1 MQTSNRVNL
10 SDRIREAVE
19 AEIVSGKLYA
29 GSRIDEQEL
38 MERFN
43 VSRTPAREAIQQ
55 LISAGLVTNVPRHG
69 AVVATLSLTEYIAM
83 LEMLTELEGL
93 AARLS
98 ARRMPL
104 AQRQA
109 LEEAMRDCD
118 AAAARDDAEAYERA
132 NRAFH
137 ETIYDGSL
145 NDMLARQLR
154 LMRLRMRHP
163 QRSLF
168 DRPNRIRNSFAEH
181 EAILKAI
188 LAGDEDAADRAMAM
202 HISSGG
208 NVYVDAVARG
218 RVEREVASST
228 DAVADKRSAGETRRP
243 ARALAGNRP
252 EKARRASAAPA
263 RRQGETKSRTS

>member
-1 MQTSNRVNL
+1 MATSSRVNL
-10 SDRIREAVE
+10 SGKIREALE
-19 AEIVSGKLYA
+19 DEINSGKLFA
-29 GSRIDEQEL
+29 GCRIDEQEL

-55 LISAGLVTNVPRHG
+55 LLSAGLVIMVPRQG
-69 AVVATLSLTEYIAM
+69 AMVATLSLTEYVAM

-98 ARRMPL
+98 ARRMP
-104 AQRQA
+104 AA
-109 LEEAMRDCD
+109 LRKDLQESVRACEE
-118 AAAARDDAEAYERA
+118 AAARDDAVAYETA
-132 NRAFH
+132 NRWFH

-168 DRPNRIRNSFAEH
+168 DRPNRVRNSMAEH
-181 EAILKAI
+181 QAIMQAI
-188 LAGDEDAADRAMAM
+188 LAGDEDAADRAMCM

-218 RVEREVASST
+218 SAERSVAP
-228 DAVADKRSAGETRRP
+228 VAG
-243 ARALAGNRP
+243 
-252 EKARRASAAPA
+252 
-263 RRQGETKSRTS
+263 